1 MRLDRDLAV
10 GAGGLVLAG
19 VYYSLSLDIQRS
31 LLSDAVGPQG
41 LPALYAWTLGIL
53 AVALITQSL
62 LRAGVPPTVDGGS
75 AAVPTSAAHARAI
88 GLLVPGVAYLV
99 LIGPLGYLVTI
110 FLLIIGVAAY
120 VGGRVDT
127 RLVIIAAIGAGLLW
141 AIFAHLFQLGLP
153 TGTLWRPWFG

>member
-10 GAGGLVLAG
+10 GAGGLALAG
-19 VYYSLSLDIQRS
+19 VYYYFSRDIQRS
-31 LLSDAVGPQG
+31 LLADAVGPQG
-41 LPALYAWTLGIL
+41 LPTLYALALGIL
-53 AVALITQSL
+53 AIALIAQSL
-62 LRAGVPPTVDGGS
+62 LRAGAPRRVDDGS
-75 AAVPTSAAHARAI
+75 AAAPTPAAHARAI

-127 RLVIIAAIGAGLLW
+127 RLVVIAAIGAGLLW

-153 TGTLWRPWFG
+153 TGALWQQWLG